1 MNDLNKLLEK
11 YWNGETSLEEEKF
24 IKNHFK
30 EKDTGKSTDDLGA
43 LFAFFEKEKNIKY
56 NGDLPKSKSVTK
68 EPKVVKMTLIKR
80 IAVAASI
87 LLVLGIGT
95 YISNSYLA
103 KNNNSYA
110 KNEIKD
116 PEKAR
121 KIAEDAL
128 AMLAS
133 NYAKGEETM
142 TKSIKNF
149 EKVNIINSLIKTN

>member
-1 MNDLNKLLEK
+1 MNDINKLLEK
-11 YWNGETSLEEEKF
+11 YWNGETSLEEEKI
-24 IKNHFK
+24 IKRHFK
-30 EKDTGKSTDDLGA
+30 EKDTGELGA
-43 LFAFFEKEKNIKY
+43 LFDFFEKEKNIKY
-56 NGDLPKSKSVTK
+56 KGDLIKSKPVLK
-68 EPKVVKMTLIKR
+68 EPKVVKMAFIKK

-95 YISNSYLA
+95 YVGNKYLA

-128 AMLAS
+128 AILAS
-133 NYAKGEETM
+133 NYVKGEESM
-142 TKSIKNF
+142 TKSIESF
-149 EKVNIINSLIKTN
+149 EKINIINSLIKSN